1 MSTKSQSSQSLLQI
15 SAVVAAFAAVA
26 QAVFGGILASH
37 LAALGLVHATIG
49 TVAILAAIG
58 AVVGALRATADGA
71 TRALA
76 IVAAILSVVQ
86 FGLGEM
92 GGSLIMVHMVL
103 GVAFLVV
110 TVLLALRTYRTPASA

>member
-49 TVAILAAIG
+49 TVAILAASLQPAMQARHRQRPAERHGRQFIG
-58 AVVGALRATADGA
+58 IGGRACRLAVHRQHRAAGRDIDDRLRLTQ
-71 TRALA
+71 R
-76 IVAAILSVVQ
+76 
-86 FGLGEM
+86 
-92 GGSLIMVHMVL
+92 
-103 GVAFLVV
+103 
-110 TVLLALRTYRTPASA
+110 